1 MLNSVGYLGVLQ
13 AMEQQNPVVTENQ
26 ENQSKLSLIKYIL
39 FILTLLVISEGDPAV
54 KKEEPVQTPS
64 ANAWAAVYAKEI
76 IDSVK
81 RIDDYIDELPGIHL
95 SFFFIFYT
103 L

>member
-1 MLNSVGYLGVLQ
+1 MYF
-13 AMEQQNPVVTENQ
+13 
-26 ENQSKLSLIKYIL
+26 I
-39 FILTLLVISEGDPAV
+39 ILTLLVISEGDPAA

-81 RIDDYIDELPGIHL
+81 RIDDYIDELPGIHFIL
-95 SFFFIFYT
+95 FLLFQSFFIFFIHNHFIPFS